1 MKPIVTMALL
11 SGLLAGCSVF
21 KGGEGPRTATVGA
34 REAVLGA
41 EAQVEVD
48 ASLAGTPVVV
58 PGPIANADWP
68 QPGGNPAHSMTHV
81 NLSASPARQWSVS
94 IGSGST
100 GRGRL
105 AAEPVIAGGRV
116 YTIDTSATVRA
127 FDANSGARLWE
138 AQVRG
143 EGATGDIVFGG
154 GVSFDE
160 GRVFVTNGAGYAA
173 ALDAATGAQQ
183 WIVRPGGPLRGAPT
197 VAGGSVYVVSQD
209 NQIYALN
216 AANGQTQWNGIGA
229 VELAGVFG
237 AAAPAFAQ
245 STIVTGFSSGELTA
259 YRYENGQVVWQDALA
274 RTGVSTIVGNL
285 SDIDGDPVIDNG
297 RVFAVGQGGRMVA
310 VELVSGQ
317 RAWEINIAGIS
328 TPWVAGDWV
337 FVVTDRAELLAI
349 ARSSGRIRWKSQLQR
364 FRSPER
370 VGQPDR
376 VTGIARVTPGS
387 GPIFWRGPLLAGGN
401 LVLASS
407 TGQIVLVNPA
417 DGAVRGTI
425 THTTPISLPPVVA
438 NGVMYVLDD
447 QGMLTA
453 YR

>member
-1 MKPIVTMALL
+1 MKPIVTMVLL
-11 SGLLAGCSVF
+11 SGLIGGCSVF
-21 KGGEGPRTATVGA
+21 KGDGGPRTPTLGE
-34 REAVLGA
+34 RQAVLST

-48 ASLAGTPVVV
+48 ASLAGTPVLL

-81 NLSASPARQWSVS
+81 NLSASPVRQWSVS

-105 AAEPVIAGGRV
+105 AAEPVVAGGRV
-116 YTIDTSATVRA
+116 YTIDTSAVVRA
-127 FDANSGARLWE
+127 FDANSGARIWE
-138 AQVRG
+138 SQVRG
-143 EGATGDIVFGG
+143 EQATGDILFGG
-154 GVSFDE
+154 GVTFDN
-160 GRVFVTNGAGYAA
+160 GRVYATNGAGYTA
-173 ALDAATGAQQ
+173 ALDATTGAQV
-183 WIVRPGGPLRGAPT
+183 WLVRPGGPLRGAPT
-197 VAGGSVYVVSQD
+197 VADGSVYVISQD

-216 AANGQTQWNGIGA
+216 ADNGQTRWNGIGA

-237 AAAPAFAQ
+237 AAAPAYAQ

-285 SDIDGDPVIDNG
+285 SDIDADPVIDNG

-328 TPWVAGDWV
+328 SPWVSGEWV

-349 ARSSGRIRWKSQLQR
+349 ARASGRIRWKAQLQR

-370 VGQPDR
+370 RSAPDR
-376 VTGIARVTPGS
+376 LGAVRVTQGS
-387 GPIFWRGPLLAGGN
+387 GPIFWRGPILAGGN

-407 TGQIVLVNPA
+407 SGQIVLANPA
-417 DGAVRGTI
+417 DGGVRGTI
-425 THTTPISLPPVVA
+425 NHAAGISLPPVVA

-447 QGMLTA
+447 NGMLTA

>member
-1 MKPIVTMALL
+1 MKPIVTMALM

-21 KGGEGPRTATVGA
+21 KGGEGPRTGTVGA

-48 ASLAGTPVVV
+48 PALAGTPVVV

-68 QPGGNPAHSMTHV
+68 QPGGNPAHAMTHV

-94 IGSGST
+94 IGAGST
-100 GRGRL
+100 SRGRL
-105 AAEPVIAGGRV
+105 AAEPVVAAGRV
-116 YTIDTSATVRA
+116 YTIDTAGMVRA
-127 FDANSGARLWE
+127 FDANSGARMWE
-138 AQVRG
+138 TPVRG
-143 EGATGDIVFGG
+143 EEGTGDIVYGG
-154 GVSFDE
+154 GVSFDN
-160 GRVFVTNGAGYAA
+160 GRVYATNGAGYAA
-173 ALDAATGAQQ
+173 ALDASTGAQV
-183 WIVRPGGPLRGAPT
+183 WMSRPGGPLRGAPT
-197 VAGGSVYVVSQD
+197 VASGSVYVVSQD
-209 NQIYALN
+209 NQVYALN
-216 AANGQTQWNGIGA
+216 ADNGQTQWNGIGA

-259 YRYENGQVVWQDALA
+259 YRYENGQVVWQDALS

-285 SDIDGDPVIDNG
+285 SDIDADPVIDNG

-328 TPWVAGDWV
+328 SPWVAGDWV
-337 FVVTDRAELLAI
+337 FVVTDRAELLAV

-370 VGQPDR
+370 RSAPDR
-376 VTGIARVTPGS
+376 IGNVRVTPGS

-407 TGQIVLVNPA
+407 TGQIVLINPA
-417 DGAVRGTI
+417 DGATRGTI